1 MSNYWLCCWSLEQW
15 DRHLPS
21 ECGCLSYERMQSCQQ
36 TPTLKTNLLPP
47 SWGSL
52 SVGWM
57 RGRVT
62 QVTRKAVS
70 WKQGKGMGSQDMA
83 WANTDFLFLIGQ
95 LPCYLPISLFCILT
109 LLTDHT
115 DGHSMFLC
123 NDGMNLK
130 DYIVSTKMTVLW
142 KTLKLT

>member
-15 DRHLPS
+15 DRHLTS

-36 TPTLKTNLLPP
+36 KPTLKRKLLLP

-70 WKQGKGMGSQDMA
+70 WKQGKGMASQDMA
-83 WANTDFLFLIGQ
+83 WANTDFLFLTGQ
-95 LPCYLPISLFCILT
+95 LPCYLPVSLFCILT
-109 LLTDHT
+109 LLTLTMKMDT
-115 DGHSMFLC
+115 ACSSAMMVWTQKTTLC
-123 NDGMNLK
+123 QQRWLSSEK
-130 DYIVSTKMTVLW
+130 P
-142 KTLKLT
+142 